1 MQTISVNDWM
11 ISDVEIQH
19 DTPVFYSESIN
30 MKGNAM
36 GTGLHRILCK
46 FTITTE
52 TAEETKKLNALL
64 LNIRGQLQPF
74 ELDLGSVDGWFNP
87 LTTPNATNVLNTA
100 QVLQGATSMTLN
112 NTTIPVGSYFQ
123 FPNDTKLYVVTA
135 KASGSNYNFFPAA
148 RFTTAATSRINFSN
162 PRLRLRLD
170 SNSFSMKMGRAESI
184 TLNAKEAL

>member
-11 ISDVEIQH
+11 ISDVEISH
-19 DTPVFYSESIN
+19 ETPVFYSESIN
-30 MKGNAM
+30 QKGNSI

-52 TAEETKKLNALL
+52 TAAETKKLNALL
-64 LNIRGQLQPF
+64 LNIRGQLSPF
-74 ELDLGSVDGWFNP
+74 ELDLGSVDGWYNP

-100 QVLQGATSMTLN
+100 QVLQGATTMTLN

-123 FPNDTKLYVVTA
+123 FPNDTKLYMVTA
-135 KASGSNYNFFPAA
+135 SSGSQYNFFPAS
-148 RFTTAATSRINFSN
+148 RFATAATSRINFSN
-162 PRLRLRLD
+162 PRLRLRMD

-184 TLNAKEAL
+184 TLSCKEVL

>member
-46 FTITTE
+46 FTITVE
-52 TAEETKKLNALL
+52 TAADTKRLNALL
-64 LNIRGQLQPF
+64 MNIRGQLSPF

-100 QVLQGATSMTLN
+100 PVLQGATTMTLN

-135 KASGSNYNFFPAA
+135 SNGGSNYNFFPAA
-148 RFTTAATSRINFSN
+148 RFATAATSRINFSN

-170 SNSFSMKMGRAESI
+170 GNSFSMKMGRAESI
-184 TLNAKEAL
+184 TLSCKEVL

>member
-11 ISDVEIQH
+11 ISDVEISH
-19 DTPVFYSESIN
+19 ETPVFYSESIN
-30 MKGNAM
+30 MKGNAV
-36 GTGLHRILCK
+36 GTGLHRIICK

-52 TAEETKKLNALL
+52 TAAETKRLQALL
-64 LNIRGQLQPF
+64 LNIRGQLNYF

-100 QVLQGATSMTLN
+100 QVLQGATTMTLN

-123 FPNDTKLYVVTA
+123 FPSDTKLHMVTG
-135 KASGSNYNFFPAA
+135 ASGSNYNFFPAA
-148 RFTTAATSRINFSN
+148 RFTTAGTSRINFSN

-184 TLNAKEAL
+184 TLSAKEVL

>member
-1 MQTISVNDWM
+1 MQTISVNEWL

-19 DTPVFYSESIN
+19 DTAVFYSESIN
-30 MKGNAM
+30 FKGNAM
-36 GTGLHRILCK
+36 GTGLHRILVK

-52 TAEETKKLNALL
+52 TAEDTKKLNALL

-87 LTTPNATNVLNTA
+87 LTTPNTANVLNTA
-100 QVLQGATSMTLN
+100 QVLQGATTMTLN
-112 NTTIPVGSYFQ
+112 NTTIPEGSYFQ
-123 FPNDTKLYVVTA
+123 FPNDTKLYVITA
-135 KASGSNYNFFPAA
+135 KSGSNYNFFPAA

-170 SNSFSMKMGRAESI
+170 SISFSMKMGRAESI
-184 TLNAKEAL
+184 TLSAKEVL

>member
-11 ISDVEIQH
+11 ISDVEISH
-19 DTPVFYSESIN
+19 ETPVFYSESIN
-30 MKGNAM
+30 MKGNAV
-36 GTGLHRILCK
+36 GTGLHRIICK

-52 TAEETKKLNALL
+52 TAADTKRLNALL
-64 LNIRGQLQPF
+64 MNIRGQLSPF

-87 LTTPNATNVLNTA
+87 LTTPNTTNVLNTS
-100 QVLQGATSMTLN
+100 QVLQGATTMTLN
-112 NTTIPVGSYFQ
+112 NTTIPIGSYFQ

-135 KASGSNYNFFPAA
+135 SNGNNYNFFPAS
-148 RFTTAATSRINFSN
+148 RFATATTSRINFSN

-184 TLNAKEAL
+184 TLSCKEVL

>member
-30 MKGNAM
+30 QKGNAI
-36 GTGLHRILCK
+36 GTGLHRIICK

-52 TAEETKKLNALL
+52 TVADTKRLNALL
-64 LNIRGQLQPF
+64 MNIRGQLSPF

-87 LTTPNATNVLNTA
+87 LTTPNATNVLSTSAVA
-100 QVLQGATSMTLN
+100 QGSTTMTLN

-135 KASGSNYNFFPAA
+135 SSGSQYNFFPAA
-148 RFTTAATSRINFSN
+148 RFATAATSRINFSN

-184 TLNAKEAL
+184 TLSAKEVL

>member
-1 MQTISVNDWM
+1 M
-11 ISDVEIQH
+11 ISDVEISH
-19 DTPVFYSESIN
+19 ETPVFYSESIN
-30 MKGNAM
+30 QKGNAM
-36 GTGLHRILCK
+36 ATGLHRLIVK

-52 TAEETKKLNALL
+52 TAAETKKLNALL

-100 QVLQGATSMTLN
+100 QVLQGATTMTLN
-112 NTTIPVGSYFQ
+112 NTTIPEGSYFQ

-135 KASGSNYNFFPAA
+135 KSGSNYNFFPAA
-148 RFTTAATSRINFSN
+148 RFTTAAASRINFSN

-170 SNSFSMKMGRAESI
+170 SNSFTMKMGRAESI
-184 TLNAKEAL
+184 TLSCKEVL

>member
-11 ISDVEIQH
+11 ISDVEISH
-19 DTPVFYSESIN
+19 ESPVFYSESIN

-36 GTGLHRILCK
+36 GTGLHRISVK

-52 TAEETKKLNALL
+52 TAADTKKLNALL
-64 LNIRGQLQPF
+64 LNIRGQLSPF
-74 ELDLGSVDGWFNP
+74 ELDLGSVDGWYNP
-87 LTTPNATNVLNTA
+87 LTTPNTQNVLNTV

-112 NTTIPVGSYFQ
+112 NTTIPEGSYFQ

-135 KASGSNYNFFPAA
+135 SSGSNYNFFPAA
-148 RFTTAATSRINFSN
+148 RFTTATSRINFSN

-184 TLNAKEAL
+184 TLSCKEVL

>member
-1 MQTISVNDWM
+1 MQIISVNDWL
-11 ISDVEIQH
+11 ISDVEISH
-19 DTPVFYSESIN
+19 ESPVFYSESIN

-36 GTGLHRILCK
+36 GTGLHRILVK

-52 TAEETKKLNALL
+52 TAAETKKLNALL

-74 ELDLGSVDGWFNP
+74 ELDLGSVDGWFNV
-87 LTTPNATNVLNTA
+87 LTTPNTTNVLNTS
-100 QVLQGATSMTLN
+100 QVLQGATTMTLN
-112 NTTIPVGSYFQ
+112 NTTIPEGSYFQ

-135 KASGSNYNFFPAA
+135 KSGSNYNFFPAA

-184 TLNAKEAL
+184 TLQCKEVL